1 MSGHRP
7 IVWLLLLALVS
18 AINLH
23 LPVLQVVA
31 WAGMIVNYSRDA
43 EISEAIEMTFD
54 GEHPCPMC
62 KVIQAETVKTDPDR
76 IEAESLVRLILF
88 IEPAASWTHTITPL
102 DTLTFAPTS
111 LSRLTHQPETPP
123 PRSAIA

>member
-7 IVWLLLLALVS
+7 IVWLLLLALLS

-23 LPVLQVVA
+23 LPALQVVA

-62 KVIQAETVKTDPDR
+62 KAIEAETVKTDPDR

-88 IEPAASWTHTITPL
+88 IEPVASWTHTITPL
-102 DTLTFAPTS
+102 DTLTFDPVS
-111 LSRLTHQPETPP
+111 LSRLTLQPETPP

>member
-7 IVWLLLLALVS
+7 IIWLLLLALVS

-88 IEPAASWTHTITPL
+88 IEPVAS
-102 DTLTFAPTS
+102 
-111 LSRLTHQPETPP
+111 
-123 PRSAIA
+123 

>member
-1 MSGHRP
+1 MFGHRP
-7 IVWLLLLALVS
+7 IVWLLLLAFVS

-43 EISEAIEMTFD
+43 EISEAFEMTFD

-62 KVIQAETVKTDPDR
+62 KAIQAETVKTDPDR

-88 IEPAASWTHTITPL
+88 IEPFANWTHTTTQL
-102 DTLTFAPTS
+102 DTLSFAPTS
-111 LSRLTHQPETPP
+111 LSRLTLQPETPP